1 MQTITNCHATTDTAA
16 LNAALEKFQGQGAW
30 IERLTATTLEV
41 RADGEETLKTTLA
54 FIKGWTGGDADTASA
69 APDAPP
75 AGVVLAVGEKV
86 THTTYT
92 NAKAGYVESISP
104 NGKTAMVRMANQ
116 TLLNGCNSGEP
127 DALVCHP
134 GGFAG
139 HVEGKQRWAIEANP
153 EGWIAKFT
161 LRKRGAFWIWKLAGS
176 ATREPGNRLTKGHH
190 PHYDFN
196 F

>member
-16 LNAALEKFQGQGAW
+16 LTAALEKFQGQVAW

-41 RADGEETLKTTLA
+41 RADGEETLKTTLS
-54 FIKGWTGGDADTASA
+54 FIKGWTGGDADAG
-69 APDAPP
+69 PEAPP
-75 AGVVLAVGEKV
+75 AAKLAIGEGG

-92 NAKAGYVESISP
+92 DANAGYVEAISP
-104 NGKTAMVRMANQ
+104 NGKTAMVRMAKQ

-127 DALVCHP
+127 DALVRHP

-139 HVEGKQRWAIEANP
+139 HVEGTQRWAVEANP
-153 EGWIAKFT
+153 DGHLEKFT
-161 LRKRGAFWIWKLAGS
+161 LRKSGAFWIWKLAGS
-176 ATREPGNRLTKGHH
+176 ATREPGNSLTKGHH
-190 PHYDFN
+190 PQYDFN